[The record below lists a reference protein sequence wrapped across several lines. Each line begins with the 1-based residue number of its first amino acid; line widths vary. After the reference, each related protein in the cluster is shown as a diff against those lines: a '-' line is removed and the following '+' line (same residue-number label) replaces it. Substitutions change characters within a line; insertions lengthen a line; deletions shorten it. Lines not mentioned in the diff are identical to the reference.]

1 MLVVKKKYEAELEKK
16 LTSQE
21 LVEALRADIESKK
34 NVLMERI
41 ESAVGFKQKHDEIVK
56 HLELDDSVPLRIN
69 GVLNVI
75 NNLIIFQE
83 ENESSDAEMLIKLK
97 NLLQAAAG
105 PLVVVDVS
113 ESEDQLILEYY
124 HSSDFVTETEDESA
138 SEDD

>member
-56 HLELDDSVPLRIN
+56 RLELDDPVPLRIN
-69 GVLNVI
+69 VVLNVI
-75 NNLIIFQE
+75 RSLISFYE
-83 ENESSDAEMLIKLK
+83 KDESSDAEMLIKLN
-97 NLLQAAAG
+97 NLLQAAAD
-105 PLVVVDVS
+105 PDVVD
-113 ESEDQLILEYY
+113 ERENQLILEYY
-124 HSSDFVTETEDESA
+124 PSSDFATETEDESA

>member
-56 HLELDDSVPLRIN
+56 RLELDDPVPLRIN
-69 GVLNVI
+69 VVLNVI
-75 NNLIIFQE
+75 RSLISFYE
-83 ENESSDAEMLIKLK
+83 KDESSDAEMLIKLK
-97 NLLQAAAG
+97 NLLQAAAD
-105 PLVVVDVS
+105 PDVVD
-113 ESEDQLILEYY
+113 EREDQLILEYY
-124 HSSDFVTETEDESA
+124 HSSDFATETEDESA

>member
-56 HLELDDSVPLRIN
+56 RLELDDPVPLRIN
-69 GVLNVI
+69 VVLNVI
-75 NNLIIFQE
+75 RSLISFYE
-83 ENESSDAEMLIKLK
+83 KDESSDAEMLIKLN
-97 NLLQAAAG
+97 NLLQAAAD
-105 PLVVVDVS
+105 PDVVD
-113 ESEDQLILEYY
+113 EREDQLILEYY
-124 HSSDFVTETEDESA
+124 PSSDFATETEDESA

>member
-56 HLELDDSVPLRIN
+56 RLELDDPVPLRIN
-69 GVLNVI
+69 VVLNVI
-75 NNLIIFQE
+75 RSLISFYE
-83 ENESSDAEMLIKLK
+83 KDESSDAEMLIKLN
-97 NLLQAAAG
+97 NLLQAAAD
-105 PLVVVDVS
+105 PDVVD
-113 ESEDQLILEYY
+113 EREDQLILEYY
-124 HSSDFVTETEDESA
+124 HSSDFATETEDESA